1 MLLTKTVSIGHNYV
15 RIESVDPTHNTV
27 IEDGESAPRSE
38 ERKSGERASV
48 ERPPL
53 LGRVKL
59 WQAIAGMSVAIAI
72 ASMLVISDLAVS
84 LARRTNYVNRRV
96 AALNAM
102 VRTLRRQT
110 AAEQRKLGSE
120 RERASVGE
128 VFEKIL
134 FAADLRAI
142 KLTVPVEKDRAREK
156 SIVQSTGAEL
166 PAGRLAMSESADA
179 AMIEANGLKP
189 TGTFDVYRIW
199 WMPRHG
205 APIWAADFLVGDDG
219 LAMVPVDLPPGREK
233 GMSLAITLEN
243 ESYSDEPNGP
253 IALKG
258 ELTQLPGPH
267 KSRH

>member
-1 MLLTKTVSIGHNYV
+1 M
-15 RIESVDPTHNTV
+15 DPTHNTV
-27 IEDGESAPRSE
+27 IEDGESEPVFE
-38 ERKSGERASV
+38 EAGSGERVSV
-48 ERPPL
+48 ERPPRL
-53 LGRVKL
+53 LRVKL
-59 WQAIAGMSVAIAI
+59 WQAIAGMSAAIAI
-72 ASMLVISDLAVS
+72 ASLLGISDLAVS

-96 AALNAM
+96 AAMNAI

-134 FAADLRAI
+134 FAPDLRAI

-156 SIVQSTGAEL
+156 SIVQSSGAD

-179 AMIEANGLKP
+179 AMLEANGLKP

-253 IALKG
+253 VALKG

-267 KSRH
+267 KSRR

>member
-1 MLLTKTVSIGHNYV
+1 
-15 RIESVDPTHNTV
+15 VDPTHDTV
-27 IEDGESAPRSE
+27 IENGEPEPGSE
-38 ERKSGERASV
+38 ERKSVETPSV

-53 LGRVKL
+53 LLRVKL
-59 WQAIAGMSVAIAI
+59 WRAIAGMSVAIAI
-72 ASMLVISDLAVS
+72 ASLLVISDLAVS

-96 AALNAM
+96 AALNAT

-110 AAEQRKLGSE
+110 AVEQRKLGSV
-120 RERASVGE
+120 RERVSVGE

-134 FAADLRAI
+134 FAPDLRTI
-142 KLTVPVEKDRAREK
+142 KLAAPVEKDRAREK
-156 SIVQSTGAEL
+156 TMGQSAGVDL

-179 AMIEANGLKP
+179 AMLEANGLKP

-205 APIWAADFLVGDDG
+205 AAIWVADFLVGDDG

-243 ESYSDEPNGP
+243 ESYSDEPDGP
-253 IALKG
+253 IALRG
-258 ELTQLPGPH
+258 ELSQLPGQH
-267 KSRH
+267 KARR